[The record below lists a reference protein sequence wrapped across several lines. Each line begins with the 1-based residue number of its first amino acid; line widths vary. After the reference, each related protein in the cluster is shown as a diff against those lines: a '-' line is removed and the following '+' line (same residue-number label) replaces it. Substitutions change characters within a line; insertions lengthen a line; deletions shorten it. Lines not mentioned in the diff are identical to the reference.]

1 VSVYGGSTT
10 AQWTRQGDE
19 YYGMEKFVTPQGV
32 TQWLLPGSPN
42 YNTYYNYNDNINAN
56 IVVYTPYQ
64 LAGFHT
70 IWGGGTEIF
79 DRERVSVDLWN
90 YALGSY
96 RQSFNWVPG
105 QGIVQQFI
113 WQGTDFSNYLNIDS
127 TFNQQQHGGL
137 LHADDLTP
145 PTLVGPDG
153 TYAGLTCAAL
163 NGSPG
168 AGPWLQRRAV
178 ESTMTYNDPLFL
190 RYAYADQGAPP
201 STFGQYI
208 AGNTAA
214 PTNATWMTATM
225 DCDVTIRT
233 DSMRYAAGE
242 GSQTSDTLL
251 TQVLGVLGA
260 QYQPPQWSQVE
271 KPLLALPTVNGKWE
285 PN

>member
-1 VSVYGGSTT
+1 
-10 AQWTRQGDE
+10 
-19 YYGMEKFVTPQGV
+19 
-32 TQWLLPGSPN
+32 
-42 YNTYYNYNDNINAN
+42 
-56 IVVYTPYQ
+56 
-64 LAGFHT
+64 
-70 IWGGGTEIF
+70 
-79 DRERVSVDLWN
+79 
-90 YALGSY
+90 
-96 RQSFNWVPG
+96 
-105 QGIVQQFI
+105 
-113 WQGTDFSNYLNIDS
+113 
-127 TFNQQQHGGL
+127 

-168 AGPWLQRRAV
+168 AGTWLQRRAV